1 MFHRGIDCRS
11 DTTAHVLAALLGV
24 AYRDNRGWLN
34 STVHPRAFTM
44 KNRILISLALST
56 VLLGAQ
62 SPSVLAQK
70 TPAAAATAPAAAAKA
85 APAVKAAAADS
96 DSGKAAYYSRVFN
109 GRKTASGE
117 RFDNSAM
124 VTAHR
129 SLPFGTKL
137 RVTNT
142 KNKKSVIVRV
152 IDRGPSQPD
161 RIVDLSRAAA
171 TKLGF
176 VKAGMTDVTIQV
188 VGKDSTKATM
198 HGAKKRS

>member
-1 MFHRGIDCRS
+1 
-11 DTTAHVLAALLGV
+11 
-24 AYRDNRGWLN
+24 
-34 STVHPRAFTM
+34 M
-44 KNRILISLALST
+44 KNCFLISLALTT
-56 VLLGAQ
+56 VLLTTQ
-62 SPSVLAQK
+62 SPMALAQK
-70 TPAAAATAPAAAAKA
+70 TPAADASAPAAAAAKA
-85 APAVKAAAADS
+85 APAAKAPAADS
-96 DSGKAAYYSRVFN
+96 NSGKAAYYSRVFN

-117 RFDNSAM
+117 RFNSNAM

-142 KNKKSVIVRV
+142 SNKKSVIVRV

-176 VKAGMTDVTIQV
+176 VKAGMADVTIQV
-188 VGKDSTKATM
+188 VGKDSAKAMARGT
-198 HGAKKRS
+198 KKRS